1 MKPLLRSEVP
11 AEKKLFKKTKV
22 DAAGASIKAST
33 AFYEISEI
41 NAGSS

>member
-1 MKPLLRSEVP
+1 MKPLLRSKVP

-22 DAAGASIKAST
+22 DGAGASIKAST
-33 AFYEISEI
+33 AFYEISEN